1 MKLYILKI
9 LWDTMGCPERH
20 KDLFEMVREDLGD
33 MEGYWDTTER
43 SKDIKGYMERD
54 WVMAD
59 FLG

>member
-1 MKLYILKI
+1 MFKMF
-9 LWDTMGCPERH
+9 WNTMGCTKRH
-20 KDLFEMVREDLGD
+20 KDLSEMVREDLGD
-33 MEGYWDTTER
+33 MEGYWDTTVR